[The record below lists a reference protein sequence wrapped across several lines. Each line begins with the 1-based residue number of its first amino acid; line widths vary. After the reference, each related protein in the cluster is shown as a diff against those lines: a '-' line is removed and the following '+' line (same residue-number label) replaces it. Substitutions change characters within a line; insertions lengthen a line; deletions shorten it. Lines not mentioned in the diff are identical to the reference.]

1 MIAGIRGTVRR
12 AEPGVIVVSVGP
24 LDVRVAVPAPLA
36 LQLCVGDEVT
46 LHTHLRVR
54 EDLLALYGFA
64 SGEELGIFELLL
76 GVSGVGPKL
85 ALGMLSALAPT
96 TICRAIASEEAQTL
110 ARAPGVGTRAAARIV
125 AELKTKIGP
134 EMVGL
139 GEPPADGHSAAV
151 AALVGMGYSPAEVR
165 RATERIPSQDSIEE
179 VLRQGL
185 AFLADRK

>member
-1 MIAGIRGTVRR
+1 MIAGILGTVRR

-36 LQLCVGDEVT
+36 LRLNQGDEVT
-46 LHTHLRVR
+46 LHTHLHVR

-151 AALVGMGYSPAEVR
+151 AALVGMGYSPTEAR
-165 RATERIPSQDSIEE
+165 RATERIPSQESIEE

>member
-12 AEPGVIVVSVGP
+12 AEPGGIVVSVGP

-36 LQLCVGDEVT
+36 LQLSVGDEVT
-46 LHTHLRVR
+46 LHTHLQVR

-96 TICRAIASEEAQTL
+96 TICRAIASEDAQTL
-110 ARAPGVGTRAAARIV
+110 ARSPGVGTRAAARIV

-134 EMVGL
+134 EMVNL

-151 AALVGMGYSPAEVR
+151 AALVGMGYSPAEAR
-165 RATERIPSQDSIEE
+165 RATERIPGQESIEE